1 MLFISYEIE
10 KNKITYKLPR
20 QCMNKKQVCDYIQ
33 ASNNTPILWVRVGL
47 PKIKKN
53 GTIRP
58 NRIAINNWL

>member
-1 MLFISYEIE
+1 
-10 KNKITYKLPR
+10 
-20 QCMNKKQVCDYIQ
+20 MNKKQVCDYIQ

-47 PKIKKN
+47 PIIKKN